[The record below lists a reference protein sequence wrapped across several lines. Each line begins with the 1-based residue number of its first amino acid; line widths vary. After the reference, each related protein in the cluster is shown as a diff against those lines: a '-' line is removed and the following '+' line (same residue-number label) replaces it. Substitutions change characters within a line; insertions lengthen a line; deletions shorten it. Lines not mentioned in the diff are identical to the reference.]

1 MDKVMQVINI
11 LEQHADA
18 TVAGGTM
25 AIAISAML
33 TLMATV
39 AIVVAAWST
48 ARGTKQLAK
57 IAEREEEARKT
68 PDVVVWLKPEFG
80 GTIPLLNIVVGNVGT
95 GVARDVRWWF
105 QNVDREDW
113 KGREITMI
121 WPDSPET
128 APSIDVLMPGEKF
141 EMTLGGP
148 SLVAPDKKL
157 YPHVKTETPMKPFD
171 VEVRFRNMIG
181 EDMRERAYTCEV
193 PKLRNIG
200 GRATHPM
207 HRIADAL
214 EKAIGGPKCFGES
227 SEVGQPASEV
237 DKIQHGKEAT

>member
-1 MDKVMQVINI
+1 MQVISI

-18 TVAGGTM
+18 TVAGGTIVM
-25 AIAISAML
+25 AISAML
-33 TLMATV
+33 TLMATLTIV
-39 AIVVAAWST
+39 AAAWST

-57 IAEREEEARKT
+57 IAE
-68 PDVVVWLKPEFG
+68 
-80 GTIPLLNIVVGNVGT
+80 
-95 GVARDVRWWF
+95 
-105 QNVDREDW
+105 
-113 KGREITMI
+113 REITMI

-181 EDMRERAYTCEV
+181 EDMGERTYTCEV

-200 GRATHPM
+200 GRVTHPM

-214 EKAIGGPKCFGES
+214 EKATGGPKSFGES
-227 SEVGQPASEV
+227 SEIGQPASEV
-237 DKIQHGKEAT
+237 DKLQRGKEATQA